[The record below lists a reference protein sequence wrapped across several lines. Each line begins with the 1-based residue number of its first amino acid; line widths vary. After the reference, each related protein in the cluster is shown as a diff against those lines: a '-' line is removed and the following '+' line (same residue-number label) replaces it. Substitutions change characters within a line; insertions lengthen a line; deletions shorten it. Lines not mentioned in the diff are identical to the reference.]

1 MTIVI
6 MQPYLFPY
14 IGYFQLMRA
23 ASTFVVYDDVNYIRG
38 GWINRNRWLANG
50 QAAYFTVPIKDAS
63 SFRLIAET
71 EIGGDG
77 RWREKLLR
85 GFEQNYRKAP
95 YYHEAM
101 GLLEPVIRM
110 EEPSIARRAVASLL
124 AVRTYLGLS
133 TTIIESSARFG
144 NARMAGSERVID
156 VCRQLGA
163 DGYVN
168 ASGGAEL
175 YGKAEFAS
183 HGIELKFL
191 RPRRIVYAQPAN
203 PFVEN
208 LSILDVVAHNSADEV
223 RRFLTEY
230 DLE

>member
-95 YYHEAM
+95 YHHEAL

-133 TTIIESSARFG
+133 TTMIESS
-144 NARMAGSERVID
+144 MMSY
-156 VCRQLGA
+156 CR
-163 DGYVN
+163 
-168 ASGGAEL
+168 
-175 YGKAEFAS
+175 
-183 HGIELKFL
+183 
-191 RPRRIVYAQPAN
+191 
-203 PFVEN
+203 
-208 LSILDVVAHNSADEV
+208 
-223 RRFLTEY
+223 
-230 DLE
+230 